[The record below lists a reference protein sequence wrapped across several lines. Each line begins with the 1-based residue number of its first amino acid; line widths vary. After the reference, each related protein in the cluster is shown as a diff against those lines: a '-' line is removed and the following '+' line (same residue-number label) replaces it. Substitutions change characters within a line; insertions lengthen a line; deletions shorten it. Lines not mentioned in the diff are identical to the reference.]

1 MQKDEHEL
9 TNQEKLDEMYEL
21 TLENHDIL
29 RSIRRNSRVANT
41 FTFFYWLVVLGAL
54 GGAYIYVSPLIKA
67 IAENKEKIES
77 TINQVNQMSG
87 MLPEKQA
94 LDKFLNMVKKGTT
107 TAPAEGN

>member
-1 MQKDEHEL
+1 MSKAEHEL

-21 TLENHDIL
+21 TLENHEIL

-67 IAENKEKIES
+67 IADNRDKIEN

-87 MLPEKQA
+87 MLPEKQT
-94 LDKFLNMVKKGTT
+94 LEKLLNSVKSGQVT
-107 TAPAEGN
+107 P